1 MLTACGCSCQGVVF
15 PFIDPTGNSEVIND
29 ADYIREDEKNDE
41 RVGRVVDL
49 LNKNQDWT
57 QFTWQLEPKPQN
69 FMLSDEEELDE
80 DEAAPVSPVREPP
93 VDARR
98 GKRKIND
105 PGSESRKKNMLCQ
118 RAAEHNSGVSSEM
131 KSFIEGLLTS
141 SFSSLKEVLQKDIQE
156 QFQKVNNEIDHL
168 REQMFHLTGP
178 SDTVGK
184 GEGKAAETPGSGKAV
199 ETPGSG
205 KAVET
210 PGSGKASDIPGS
222 SLSAQ
227 TMVSPVAKEISK
239 GKQER
244 SKDPPTVRRSPRPGR
259 KVTRK

>member
-1 MLTACGCSCQGVVF
+1 MLTACGCSCQKVLF
-15 PFIDPTGNSEVIND
+15 PFIDPTGNSKVIDD
-29 ADYIREDEKNDE
+29 AAYIREDEKNDE

-49 LNKNQDWT
+49 LNKNQDLT
-57 QFTWQLEPKPQN
+57 QFIWELEPKPQN

-80 DEAAPVSPVREPP
+80 DEAAPVSPVREPA

-118 RAAEHNSGVSSEM
+118 RVAEHNSGVSSEM
-131 KSFIEGLLTS
+131 KSFMEGLFTS

-156 QFQKVNNEIDHL
+156 QFQKVNNEMDQL
-168 REQMFHLTGP
+168 REQMSHLTGP

-184 GEGKAAETPGSGKAV
+184 GEGKVAETPGSGKAS
-199 ETPGSG
+199 E
-205 KAVET
+205 
-210 PGSGKASDIPGS
+210 IPGS

-227 TMVSPVAKEISK
+227 TMVSPGSYEKSK
-239 GKQER
+239 GKQEG